1 MADKNVK
8 MLVVDDEEDILIE
21 TKDIFEKKGFVVFT
35 APDADCALD
44 IFQKEKPQICLLDI
58 HMPKSRLDGIG
69 VLEEIRR
76 IDKNSYCIM
85 LTRITD
91 KDKVEDAK
99 RLGAKRYVLKPLD
112 YAELLKL
119 IDDAVKAI

>member
-21 TKDIFEKKGFVVFT
+21 TKDIFEKKGFIVFT

-44 IFQKEKPQICLLDI
+44 IFRKERPPVCLLDI

-69 VLEEIRR
+69 VLDEIRR
-76 IDKNSYCIM
+76 IDKKSYCIM

-91 KDKVEDAK
+91 KDKVENAK
-99 RLGAKRYVLKPLD
+99 RLGANRYVLKPLD
-112 YAELLKL
+112 YSELLKL
-119 IDDAVKAI
+119 IDEAVKAI